1 MWDDSTTLH
10 IGDIYITFK
19 IKSLVNSII
28 YQVLMFLIETFKIQ
42 IISTLTIEL
51 LEERERDD

>member
-51 LEERERDD
+51 LEERER